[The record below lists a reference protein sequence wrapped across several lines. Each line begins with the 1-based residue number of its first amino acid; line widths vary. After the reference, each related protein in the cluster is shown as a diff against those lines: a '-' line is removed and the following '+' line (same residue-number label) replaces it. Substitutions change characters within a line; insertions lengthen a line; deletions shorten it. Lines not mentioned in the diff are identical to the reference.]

1 MEGWDGKQVK
11 IFGDRWLP
19 GEEPT
24 KVISPLNSITAD
36 WTVSRLL
43 DLNGADWNN
52 QLVDA
57 MFLPFEAQRIKR
69 IPICVTSQEDRVL
82 LCQIGLSIIV

>member
-43 DLNGADWNN
+43 DPNGADWNN
-52 QLVDA
+52 QLMDA
-57 MFLPFEAQRIKR
+57 IFLPFEAERIKR
-69 IPICVTSQEDRVL
+69 IPI
-82 LCQIGLSIIV
+82 